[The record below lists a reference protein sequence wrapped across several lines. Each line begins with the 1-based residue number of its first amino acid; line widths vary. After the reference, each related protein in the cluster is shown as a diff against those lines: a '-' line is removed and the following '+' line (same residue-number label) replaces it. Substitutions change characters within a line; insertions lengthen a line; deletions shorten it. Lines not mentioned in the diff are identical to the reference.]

1 MEDKEL
7 LTLGKLW
14 EIANA
19 QLDNNPGAADRIVC
33 IPNNKGG
40 MGGTSVT
47 NVKSAG
53 GGIDWDARKFFMWPE
68 NKMIEAGQEP
78 VKDWK
83 QQAKAWAITQMPP
96 KWDMQKATAEEL
108 QSFYSWML
116 MFIRDCYSVY
126 PKTL

>member
-19 QLDNNPGAADRIVC
+19 QLDNNPGAADRVVC

-47 NVKSAG
+47 NVTSAG
-53 GGIDWDARKFFMWPE
+53 GGIDWDAHKFFMWPE
-68 NKMIEAGQEP
+68 NKMIEAGQQP

-83 QQAKAWAITQMPP
+83 QQAQIFAGKYMP
-96 KWDMQKATAEEL
+96 KDWDIETATADEVKT
-108 QSFYSWML
+108 YYGWML
-116 MFIRDCYSVY
+116 MFIRDCYSVFH
-126 PKTL
+126 KLI

>member
-40 MGGTSVT
+40 MGGTKVT
-47 NVKSAG
+47 NVTHAG
-53 GGIDWDARKFFMWPE
+53 GGIDWDAKKFFMWPE

-83 QQAKAWAITQMPP
+83 DKAHEWATKQMP
-96 KWDMQKATAEEL
+96 KEWTIEGS
-108 QSFYSWML
+108 SFNQLREYYSWMF
-116 MFIRDCYSVY
+116 MFIRDCYSVF
-126 PKTL
+126 PKQI